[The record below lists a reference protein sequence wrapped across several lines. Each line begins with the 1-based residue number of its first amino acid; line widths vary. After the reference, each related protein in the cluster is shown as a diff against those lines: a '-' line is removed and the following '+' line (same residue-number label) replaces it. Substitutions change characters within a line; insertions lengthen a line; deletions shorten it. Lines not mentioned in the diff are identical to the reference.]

1 MTLFRKEV
9 TTVSEEKKR
18 KNLVTYAVCMV
29 LAVIILI
36 LFAAMADNREQHF
49 ENQINEKEQVNMNI
63 QNQIVSLSDENYN
76 LKKAAEENKKTI
88 EEKDKELVF
97 YQTVT
102 KVWELYESGDTAG
115 AAEAFAGID
124 LQTLTDTQ
132 REFYDALKTTLNK

>member
-1 MTLFRKEV
+1 M
-9 TTVSEEKKR
+9 SEEKKR
-18 KNLVTYAVCMV
+18 KNLATYAVCMV

-76 LKKAAEENKKTI
+76 LKKEAEENNKAL

-102 KVWELYESGDTAG
+102 KVWELQESGDTAN
-115 AAEAFAGID
+115 AEEAFASID
-124 LQTLTDTQ
+124 PETLTETQ
-132 REFYDALKTTLNK
+132 RESYDALKTTLNK